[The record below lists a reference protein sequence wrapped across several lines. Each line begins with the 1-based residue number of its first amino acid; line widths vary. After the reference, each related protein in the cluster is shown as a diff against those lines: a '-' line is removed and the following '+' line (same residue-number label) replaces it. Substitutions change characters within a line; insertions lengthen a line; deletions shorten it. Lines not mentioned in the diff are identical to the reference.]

1 MSKDIKKTNEP
12 KVLNIGD
19 VMPSVLW
26 EIAEMIVKK
35 QKHFYSQDPK
45 TTDTVMWD
53 MLPEDWFDYLE
64 EKLTGIEN

>member
-45 TTDTVMWD
+45 TTDTGMWD